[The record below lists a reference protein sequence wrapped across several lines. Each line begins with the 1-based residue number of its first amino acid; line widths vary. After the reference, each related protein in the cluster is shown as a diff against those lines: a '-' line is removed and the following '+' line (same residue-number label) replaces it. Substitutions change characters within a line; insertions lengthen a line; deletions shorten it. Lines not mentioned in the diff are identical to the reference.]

1 DWDRSDYWRTL
12 FPKITVV
19 DIESFSTKYKGSNEE
34 KRDVLE
40 AYEKHKGKMSA
51 IVDSIMLGTIADE
64 ERFRAVI
71 DAAIESKEA
80 ASLPAFRKGAKTSA
94 SKKSTA
100 KRKAKIDKAEELMA
114 MLKGRHEENK
124 NTAALSTHRARE
136 FSSLVSSLEEKYGG
150 GMKGG
155 KKESKRAR
163 KNSPPDLDDEE
174 FERIQKQLG
183 GGRSKR

>member
-1 DWDRSDYWRTL
+1 MAHYL
-12 FPKITVV
+12 Q
-19 DIESFSTKYKGSNEE
+19 GSNEE

-71 DAAIESKEA
+71 DAAIESKEV

-100 KRKAKIDKAEELMA
+100 KRKAKIDKVMTFQQLYVLMVWNVLRLA
-114 MLKGRHEENK
+114 NHS
-124 NTAALSTHRARE
+124 AAGFLAR
-136 FSSLVSSLEEKYGG
+136 
-150 GMKGG
+150 
-155 KKESKRAR
+155 
-163 KNSPPDLDDEE
+163 
-174 FERIQKQLG
+174 
-183 GGRSKR
+183 